1 MTDTFILVLA
11 YLLGS
16 VPFGLLI
23 TKVAGAGD
31 IRAIGSGNIGATN
44 VLRTGKKSL
53 AALTLLL
60 DMLKGTL
67 AVAIA
72 QILAPDSATMAA
84 LVVLL
89 GHMFPVWLR
98 FKGGK
103 GVATALGVML
113 ALSWPTAVMA
123 MLTWLAAAA
132 LLRISSASALIAM
145 ASLPVYLITFQESTL
160 LPVTMIIIVMVYAK
174 HYGNIIRLIT
184 GHEPRIGKHHHKS

>member
-1 MTDTFILVLA
+1 MIDTLVLALA

-16 VPFGLLI
+16 VPFGLLV

-31 IRAIGSGNIGATN
+31 IRQIGSGNIGATN

-67 AVAIA
+67 AVFIA
-72 QILAPDSATMAA
+72 QTLAPDMATMAA
-84 LVVLL
+84 LVALL
-89 GHMFPVWLR
+89 GHIFPVWLK

-123 MLTWLAAAA
+123 MLTWMAAAVI
-132 LLRISSASALIAM
+132 LRISSASALIAM
-145 ASLPVYLITFQESTL
+145 ASMPVYLITFQEPTL
-160 LPVTMIIIVMVYAK
+160 LPITMVILLFVYAK

-184 GHEPRIGKHHHKS
+184 GHEPHIGK